1 MIQWYKDCFITG
13 QTGGLTGG
21 VRGGL
26 TGGLP
31 KHNSLTHKTLSKNT
45 GGLEKF

>member
-26 TGGLP
+26 
-31 KHNSLTHKTLSKNT
+31 K
-45 GGLEKF
+45 GGLEKVKSLIQSSLG